1 MKQVLTVP
9 DASGLTPLELP
20 AALARQEGDTGR
32 PPPSQDVVSRFQAA
46 MGEAQPV
53 AGQVEGGKWKVD
65 NIFAPPPATSAAPPT
80 PEADGGMGNGER
92 GMETLAHPA
101 PDTRPDLSIS
111 HPPLSTPAA
120 TGATSAAP
128 VMAGSLESPEGQ
140 EGRVNPSAFQ
150 PFNASTPPTATT
162 AALATPSDPEGHV
175 NPSTLQP
182 FNPSTSAAA
191 TSAAPATPSGLED
204 LEGRGNPSTLQ
215 PFNPLT
221 PPQAAAPETGK
232 GTVQRLNGPMVERSN
247 GPMVER
253 SNGPTVQ
260 RSNGPTAQRTNARTT
275 KQLNV
280 QTAEEPTPLQAAPIA
295 MLNETARTA
304 AASAASPTVA
314 VELEIDPTAATART
328 QELVDA
334 AAVVADTILVTP
346 SLVHGEGEV
355 TIRLRPT
362 VLDGSE
368 IRLEAKGESITVALT
383 PATAEVQRLAEQ
395 SQARFAA
402 ELSERI
408 PSFQIAVVVNPRQT
422 TSRRDLRD
430 ETA

>member
-20 AALARQEGDTGR
+20 SALARQEGDTGR

-101 PDTRPDLSIS
+101 PDARPDLSIF

-182 FNPSTSAAA
+182 FNP
-191 TSAAPATPSGLED
+191 
-204 LEGRGNPSTLQ
+204 
-215 PFNPLT
+215 LT

-232 GTVQRLNGPMVERSN
+232 GTVQRLNGPMIERSN
-247 GPMVER
+247 GPTVER

>member
-182 FNPSTSAAA
+182 FNP
-191 TSAAPATPSGLED
+191 
-204 LEGRGNPSTLQ
+204 
-215 PFNPLT
+215 LT

-232 GTVQRLNGPMVERSN
+232 GTVQRLNGPMIERSN
-247 GPMVER
+247 GPTVER

-368 IRLEAKGESITVALT
+368 IRLEAKGEAITVALT
-383 PATAEVQRLAEQ
+383 PATPEVQRLAEQ

-402 ELSERI
+402 ELTERI
-408 PSFQIAVVVNPRQT
+408 PSFQIAVVINPRQV

>member
-1 MKQVLTVP
+1 
-9 DASGLTPLELP
+9 
-20 AALARQEGDTGR
+20 
-32 PPPSQDVVSRFQAA
+32 
-46 MGEAQPV
+46 
-53 AGQVEGGKWKVD
+53 
-65 NIFAPPPATSAAPPT
+65 
-80 PEADGGMGNGER
+80 
-92 GMETLAHPA
+92 
-101 PDTRPDLSIS
+101 
-111 HPPLSTPAA
+111 
-120 TGATSAAP
+120 
-128 VMAGSLESPEGQ
+128 
-140 EGRVNPSAFQ
+140 
-150 PFNASTPPTATT
+150 
-162 AALATPSDPEGHV
+162 
-175 NPSTLQP
+175 
-182 FNPSTSAAA
+182 
-191 TSAAPATPSGLED
+191 
-204 LEGRGNPSTLQ
+204 
-215 PFNPLT
+215 
-221 PPQAAAPETGK
+221 
-232 GTVQRLNGPMVERSN
+232 
-247 GPMVER
+247 
-253 SNGPTVQ
+253 
-260 RSNGPTAQRTNARTT
+260 
-275 KQLNV
+275 
-280 QTAEEPTPLQAAPIA
+280 